1 MDKIK
6 VIINDT
12 QKKVKIPTGI
22 RMLIRRTCTAVL
34 IGEDFNGSAE
44 VNVTFVDNEKIRELN
59 KTHRDIDRET
69 DVLSFPLGENGKYD
83 INPETN
89 AQMLGDIIISVEK
102 AQEQAKELSHSLRR
116 EIAYLTAHSMLHLLG
131 YDHIENMDKLHMREK
146 EEDVMRQLGLSE
158 RESMIID
165 DEI

>member
-1 MDKIK
+1 MDRIK

-44 VNVTFVDNEKIRELN
+44 VNITFVDNEKIRELN
-59 KTHRDIDRET
+59 RTHRDIDRET
-69 DVLSFPLGENGKYD
+69 DVLSFPLGEKGKYD

-102 AQEQAKELSHSLRR
+102 AMEQAKELSHSLRR

-146 EEDVMRQLGLSE
+146 EENVMRQLGLSE
-158 RESMIID
+158 LESMIID
-165 DEI
+165 E

>member
-1 MDKIK
+1 MDRIK

-12 QKKVKIPTGI
+12 QKAVKVPTGI

-59 KTHRDIDRET
+59 RTHRDIDKET

-89 AQMLGDIIISVEK
+89 AQMLGDIIISLEK
-102 AQEQAKELSHSLRR
+102 AQAQAKELSHSLRR

-146 EEDVMRQLGLSE
+146 EENVMRQLGLSE
-158 RESMIID
+158 LESMVID
-165 DEI
+165 E

>member
-1 MDKIK
+1 MDRIK

-12 QKKVKIPTGI
+12 QKAVKVPTGI

-59 KTHRDIDRET
+59 RTHRDIDKET

-89 AQMLGDIIISVEK
+89 AQMLGDIIISLEK
-102 AQEQAKELSHSLRR
+102 AQAQAKELSHSLRR

-146 EEDVMRQLGLSE
+146 EENVMRQLGLSE
-158 RESMIID
+158 LESMVID
-165 DEI
+165 D

>member
-1 MDKIK
+1 MDRIK

-12 QKKVKIPTGI
+12 QKAVKVPTGI

-59 KTHRDIDRET
+59 RTHRDIDRET

-89 AQMLGDIIISVEK
+89 AQMLGDIIISLEK
-102 AQEQAKELSHSLRR
+102 AQAQAKELSHSLRR

-146 EEDVMRQLGLSE
+146 EENVMRQLGLSE
-158 RESMIID
+158 LESMIID
-165 DEI
+165 E